1 MEENNQTR
9 EEILE
14 LFLKN
19 QKYMNEEYKEENL
32 TIKKSKLKFGGEGL
46 FTNEFIKKDSVICHY
61 PLDIIF
67 EIDKPNIYYENG
79 EKVKNEYSEE
89 IKKEINFGD
98 YKLFIYPIMIIGLKG
113 RKKNEIFCGGF
124 LNDRGYHPKKIYKE
138 SLNNCRF
145 DGTSIVA
152 VRNIKKNEELYLTY
166 GKSYWYE
173 KKDNI
178 KETRNQ
184 QIKKYINNKN
194 I

>member
-19 QKYMNEEYKEENL
+19 QKFMNQEYKEDNL
-32 TIKKSKLKFGGEGL
+32 SIKKSKLKFGGEGL

-89 IKKEINFGD
+89 KKKEINFGD
-98 YKLFIYPIMIIGLKG
+98 YRLFIYPIIIIGLKG
-113 RKKNEIFCGGF
+113 RKKMNF
-124 LNDRGYHPKKIYKE
+124 LPVV
-138 SLNNCRF
+138 F
-145 DGTSIVA
+145 
-152 VRNIKKNEELYLTY
+152 
-166 GKSYWYE
+166 
-173 KKDNI
+173 
-178 KETRNQ
+178 
-184 QIKKYINNKN
+184 
-194 I
+194 